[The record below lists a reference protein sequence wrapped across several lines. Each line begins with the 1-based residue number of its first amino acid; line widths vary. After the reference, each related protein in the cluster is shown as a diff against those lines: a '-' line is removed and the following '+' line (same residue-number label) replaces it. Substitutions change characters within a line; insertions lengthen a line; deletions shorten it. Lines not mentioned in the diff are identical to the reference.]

1 MNIKTEIEIVTGFL
15 GSGKTTFI
23 NALLENSLVSG
34 EIVIIIQG
42 EIGNTEIKV
51 IEKPKSKLII
61 RQLVTSKNLAAAF
74 LKQMMDF
81 YKPHRI
87 IIEYNGTRF
96 LKDILIVLE
105 DGAIEERLR
114 EPIIY
119 NLLEACT
126 FFAYYNNMKEL
137 IEPFILSSNLI
148 VVNNCN
154 TISLKE
160 KNRIFKK
167 LKELNPK
174 AIILKDE
181 NLKELKEVL
190 KKADIIDKGLIKKV
204 IIEIKNRQAYKAV
217 RGR

>member
-42 EIGNTEIKV
+42 EIGNTEIKI
-51 IEKPKSKLII
+51 IEKPKSKLIV
-61 RQLVTSKNLAAAF
+61 RKLVTSKNLTAAF
-74 LKQMMDF
+74 LKQMIDF

-87 IIEYNGTRF
+87 IIEYNGTR
-96 LKDILIVLE
+96 LLEEILTVLE
-105 DGAIEERLR
+105 DGAIKESLR

-119 NLLEACT
+119 NLLEAST

-137 IEPFILSSNLI
+137 IEPFIINSNLI
-148 VVNNCN
+148 VINNCN
-154 TISLKE
+154 NITLKE
-160 KNRIFKK
+160 KNRALKK

-174 AIILKDE
+174 AIILK
-181 NLKELKEVL
+181 NGSLQELNEVL
-190 KKADIIDKGLIKKV
+190 KRSDIIDRGLIKKV
-204 IIEIKNRQAYKAV
+204 IIKIKNRQANKVV
-217 RGR
+217 RSR